1 MENST
6 LNYQIALTL
15 LKGIGPIKARTLLS
29 KVGSI
34 ESIFNDS
41 LVSISKNAEISL
53 PLLKQMNRENAL
65 NIANQHVNYFE
76 KNEIN
81 THFYTSETYPRR
93 LKQCA
98 DAPILL
104 FSKGNMDLNAQRI
117 VSIVGTRN
125 ATEYGKQVCEEI
137 IKDFVGKNILVTSGM
152 AYGIDI
158 CAHQLCLKYDV
169 PTIGVLGHGLDR
181 MYPSEHKITAKK
193 MLENGGLLT
202 EYLPGTNPDRENF
215 PMRNRIVAGMA
226 DATIVIES
234 KESGGSLITADL
246 ANDYSRDVF
255 AVPGNVGQIYSKGCN
270 LLIAK
275 HKAHLIT
282 NCDDFLTWMQWKDEI
297 KPKVVQRALFT
308 NFSKEEVE
316 IISILE
322 SEGDL
327 NVDTLAL
334 KTKTPV
340 SKINVLLF
348 NLEMVGA
355 VKMLPGNK
363 YRVI

>member
-1 MENST
+1 MPS
-6 LNYQIALTL
+6 
-15 LKGIGPIKARTLLS
+15 
-29 KVGSI
+29 
-34 ESIFNDS
+34 F
-41 LVSISKNAEISL
+41 
-53 PLLKQMNRENAL
+53 LKQMNREKAL
-65 NIANQHVNYFE
+65 DEAQKHVLYIE
-76 KNEIN
+76 KQEIR
-81 THFYTSETYPRR
+81 THFYLESSYPQR

-215 PMRNRIVAGMA
+215 PMRNNI
-226 DATIVIES
+226 
-234 KESGGSLITADL
+234 
-246 ANDYSRDVF
+246 F
-255 AVPGNVGQIYSKGCN
+255 A
-270 LLIAK
+270 
-275 HKAHLIT
+275 
-282 NCDDFLTWMQWKDEI
+282 
-297 KPKVVQRALFT
+297 
-308 NFSKEEVE
+308 
-316 IISILE
+316 
-322 SEGDL
+322 
-327 NVDTLAL
+327 
-334 KTKTPV
+334 
-340 SKINVLLF
+340 
-348 NLEMVGA
+348 
-355 VKMLPGNK
+355 
-363 YRVI
+363 